1 MKHLR
6 MGIGGSQPVCENEGS
21 VERVV
26 DATRA
31 VFMDVDCP
39 ACLRR
44 TVAETEA
51 RLNLLRELLDKVEAL
66 S

>member
-1 MKHLR
+1 VKHVR
-6 MGIGGSQPVCENEGS
+6 PPVGPPICESEGS

-31 VFMDVDCP
+31 VFMDVECP

-44 TVAETEA
+44 AIAESEA
-51 RLNLLRELLDKVEAL
+51 RLFVLRELLDKAEVL